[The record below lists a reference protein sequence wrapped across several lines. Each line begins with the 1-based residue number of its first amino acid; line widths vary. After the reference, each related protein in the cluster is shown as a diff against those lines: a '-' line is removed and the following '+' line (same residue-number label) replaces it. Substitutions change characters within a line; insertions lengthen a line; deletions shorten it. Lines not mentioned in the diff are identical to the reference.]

1 MRKDVK
7 RREQGFTLM
16 EIMIVVII
24 IGLLA
29 ALVGPKLFGHV
40 DKAKKE
46 TARAQIQNFG
56 SALDA
61 LRLDVGRYPSSEE
74 GLRAL
79 REKPSGMEAWKGP
92 YLQKEV
98 PADPWGKPYVYRCPG
113 QNGDYDILSYG
124 QDGVEGGEG
133 NNEDIVSWK

>member
-1 MRKDVK
+1 M
-7 RREQGFTLM
+7 
-16 EIMIVVII
+16 
-24 IGLLA
+24 
-29 ALVGPKLFGHV
+29 FGHV

-61 LRLDVGRYPSSEE
+61 LRLDVGRYPNSEE
-74 GLRAL
+74 GLKAL

-92 YLQKEV
+92 YLPKEV

-113 QNGDYDILSYG
+113 QNDDYDIISYG
-124 QDGVEGGEG
+124 QDGIEGGEG